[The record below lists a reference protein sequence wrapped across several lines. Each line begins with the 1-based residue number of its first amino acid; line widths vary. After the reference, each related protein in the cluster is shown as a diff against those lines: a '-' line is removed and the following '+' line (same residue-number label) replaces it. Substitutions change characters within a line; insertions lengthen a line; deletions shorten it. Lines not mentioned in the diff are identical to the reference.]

1 MNNMRTD
8 EQFTQEVL
16 QRGERYIRR
25 RKKAALAAVTGFAL
39 VCVFSAVFMANSG
52 LFGGLQMADDD
63 AGGTANNGA
72 AFNDSAAA
80 NGGLDEDEAIVTE
93 IATEIMTSKLPAE
106 SPVDDE
112 TQYTARVSKTGGEVA
127 MAALVTDEEKIAAL
141 QEAVAD
147 ITGYSENNGTG
158 EQNVPNVQP
167 PSDNVSESYEIELDG
182 HTYTLENG
190 VFTDNTSGTAY
201 TLTSEKAE
209 ELVQFLEEYFY
220 FD

>member
-39 VCVFSAVFMANSG
+39 VCVFSAAIMANSA
-52 LFGGLQMADDD
+52 LFGGLQR
-63 AGGTANNGA
+63 AGNNAGEAANNGA
-72 AFNDSAAA
+72 AFNDGAAA
-80 NGGLDEDEAIVTE
+80 NDGLYEDEAIATE

-106 SPVDDE
+106 MSVDDE
-112 TQYTARVSKTGGEVA
+112 AQHTARVSKTGGEVA
-127 MAALVTDEEKIAAL
+127 KAAIVTSEEKIAAL
-141 QEAVAD
+141 QEAIAD

-158 EQNVPNVQP
+158 EQNSPNGQT
-167 PSDNVSESYEIELDG
+167 SSGGVSERYEIELDG
-182 HTYTLENG
+182 RTYTLENG

-201 TLTSEKAE
+201 TLTDEKAE
-209 ELVQFLEEYFY
+209 ELAQFLEEYFY

>member
-25 RKKAALAAVTGFAL
+25 RKKAALAAATGFAL
-39 VCVFSAVFMANSG
+39 VCVFSAAIMANSG
-52 LFGGLQMADDD
+52 VFDGLPS
-63 AGGTANNGA
+63 AGNNTNNA
-72 AFNDSAAA
+72 VNDGAAA
-80 NGGLDEDEAIVTE
+80 NEVLDEDEAIATE

-106 SPVDDE
+106 MSVDDE
-112 TQYTARVSKTGGEVA
+112 AQNTARVSKTGGEVA
-127 MAALVTDEEKIAAL
+127 KAAIVTNEEKIAAL

-147 ITGYSENNGTG
+147 IMSYAENNGTG

-167 PSDNVSESYEIELDG
+167 PSDNMSERYEIELDG
-182 HTYTLENG
+182 HYYTLENG
-190 VFTDNTSGTAY
+190 VFTDKTSGISY
-201 TLTSEKAE
+201 TLNNEKAT

>member
-25 RKKAALAAVTGFAL
+25 RKKIAVTAATGFAL
-39 VCVFSAVFMANSG
+39 VCVFSAAIMANSG
-52 LFGGLQMADDD
+52 LFGGLQMADGD

-72 AFNDSAAA
+72 AFNDGAAA
-80 NGGLDEDEAIVTE
+80 NGGLDENEAIVTE

-106 SPVDDE
+106 MSVDDE
-112 TQYTARVSKTGGEVA
+112 AQHTARVSKTGGEVA

-182 HTYTLENG
+182 HTYTLEKG

-201 TLTSEKAE
+201 TLTSEKDT
-209 ELVQFLEEYFY
+209 ELRQFLDEYF
-220 FD
+220 D

>member
-25 RKKAALAAVTGFAL
+25 RRKAALAAATGFAL
-39 VCVFSAVFMANSG
+39 VCVFSAAFMVNSG
-52 LFGGLQMADDD
+52 HLGGLQR
-63 AGGTANNGA
+63 AGDTAGEAGNNGA
-72 AFNDSAAA
+72 AVYDGAAA
-80 NGGLDEDEAIVTE
+80 NDGLYEDEA

-106 SPVDDE
+106 SPVEDE
-112 TQYTARVSKTGGEVA
+112 AQNIARVSKTGGEVA
-127 MAALVTDEEKIAAL
+127 KAALVTDEEKIAAL

-147 ITGYSENNGTG
+147 ITGYTENNGTG
-158 EQNVPNVQP
+158 EQNRPNDQT
-167 PSDNVSESYEIELDG
+167 SSGSVSEYYEIELDG
-182 HTYTLENG
+182 HYYTLENG
-190 VFTDNTSGTAY
+190 VFTDNTSGTSY

-209 ELVQFLEEYFY
+209 KLVQFLEEYFY

>member
-25 RKKAALAAVTGFAL
+25 RKKAALAAATGFAL
-39 VCVFSAVFMANSG
+39 VCVFSAAFMANSG
-52 LFGGLQMADDD
+52 HLGGLQR
-63 AGGTANNGA
+63 AGDNAGEAANNSA
-72 AFNDSAAA
+72 AFNDGAAA
-80 NGGLDEDEAIVTE
+80 NEALDEDEAIVTE

-106 SPVDDE
+106 MSVDDE
-112 TQYTARVSKTGGEVA
+112 AQHTARVSKTGDEVA
-127 MAALVTDEEKIAAL
+127 KAALVTNEEKIAAL
-141 QEAVAD
+141 QKAVAD

-158 EQNVPNVQP
+158 EQNIPNVQP
-167 PSDNVSESYEIELDG
+167 PSDDISERYEIELDG

-190 VFTDNTSGTAY
+190 VFTDKTSGIAY
-201 TLTSEKAE
+201 TLTGEKAR

>member
-39 VCVFSAVFMANSG
+39 VCVFSAAIMANSA
-52 LFGGLQMADDD
+52 LFGGLQR
-63 AGGTANNGA
+63 AGNNAGEAANDG
-72 AFNDSAAA
+72 AAA
-80 NGGLDEDEAIVTE
+80 NDGLYEDEAIATE

-106 SPVDDE
+106 MSVDDE
-112 TQYTARVSKTGGEVA
+112 AQNTARVSKMGGEVA
-127 MAALVTDEEKIAAL
+127 KAAIVTNEEKITAL
-141 QEAVAD
+141 QKAVAD
-147 ITGYSENNGTG
+147 ITSYAENNGTG
-158 EQNVPNVQP
+158 EQNSPNGQT
-167 PSDNVSESYEIELDG
+167 SSGSVSEYYEIELDG
-182 HTYTLENG
+182 RTYTLENG
-190 VFTDNTSGTAY
+190 VFTDNTSGISY

>member
-25 RKKAALAAVTGFAL
+25 RKKAALAAVTGFVL

-52 LFGGLQMADDD
+52 LFGGLQRSDGD
-63 AGGTANNGA
+63 AGGAANNG
-72 AFNDSAAA
+72 AAA

-106 SPVDDE
+106 MSVDDE
-112 TQYTARVSKTGGEVA
+112 AQHTARVSKTGGEVA
-127 MAALVTDEEKIAAL
+127 MAALVTDEEEIAAL

-147 ITGYSENNGTG
+147 ITGHTENNGTG
-158 EQNVPNVQP
+158 EQNRPNDQT
-167 PSDNVSESYEIELDG
+167 SSSSVSESYEIELDG

-201 TLTSEKAE
+201 TLTSEKDT
-209 ELVQFLEEYFY
+209 ELRQLLDEYF
-220 FD
+220 D

>member
-25 RKKAALAAVTGFAL
+25 RKKIAVTAATGFAL

-52 LFGGLQMADDD
+52 LFGGLQRADGD
-63 AGGTANNGA
+63 AGGAANNG
-72 AFNDSAAA
+72 AAA
-80 NGGLDEDEAIVTE
+80 NGGLDENEAIVTE

-112 TQYTARVSKTGGEVA
+112 AQYTARVSKTGGEVA
-127 MAALVTDEEKIAAL
+127 MAALVTDEEEIAAL

-182 HTYTLENG
+182 HTYSLENG

-201 TLTSEKAE
+201 TLTSEKDT
-209 ELVQFLEEYFY
+209 ELRQFLDEYF
-220 FD
+220 D